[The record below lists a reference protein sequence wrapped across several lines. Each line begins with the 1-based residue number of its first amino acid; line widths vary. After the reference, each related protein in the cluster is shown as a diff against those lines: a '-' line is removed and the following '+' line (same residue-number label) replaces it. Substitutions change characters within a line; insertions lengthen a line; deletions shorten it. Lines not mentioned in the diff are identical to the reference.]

1 MHANNPAVTA
11 ILKRLRALRERAGLT
26 PAGMDERMIL
36 GPGWTSRF
44 ESGQTASSLDILL
57 AMLHEAGAKPDEL
70 FGGLPEFDGPTPVV
84 ERQIFATPAG
94 SDLILNFRYAEYD
107 ACYRL
112 AGATSDEFEVVLKVL
127 RDGLARLA
135 TAGGGPAEA
144 LKTDSVVKCF
154 LKAASTWPDAN
165 PSDLWWFLVYRAY
178 CDPFNHP
185 ASSAR
190 LDFTQSWKRTGGWA
204 LEEVLVRH
212 YAPQLA
218 KSGINLFIGQGER
231 KDRLLRALK
240 LKSRLEADKVDVL
253 LTVGAGVGERCI
265 GVIHVKASFA
275 ERRTDDVP
283 LSQALIAAGYI
294 SPLWT
299 MDCKSMPS
307 ASPMN
312 RGELGACL
320 TKDVDARSAKRVDIE
335 DDGYFSACFSYNRNT
350 LPTPPEQ
357 TAKARVYVCD
367 FRAPDDAFSRFITE
381 WWTAH
386 QRHPPFA
393 G

>member
-1 MHANNPAVTA
+1 MQANNPAVVA
-11 ILKRLRALRERAGLT
+11 ILKRLRALRERKGLT
-26 PAGMDERMIL
+26 TAGMDERMIL

-44 ESGQTASSLDILL
+44 ESGQTAPSLDILL
-57 AMLHEAGAKPDEL
+57 AMLHEAGAKPVDL
-70 FGGLPEFDGPTPVV
+70 FGGLPEFDGPGSVV
-84 ERQIFATPAG
+84 ERQIFATPDG
-94 SDLILNFRYAEYD
+94 DDLILNFRYAEHD
-107 ACYRL
+107 ARYRL
-112 AGATSDEFEVVLKVL
+112 AGASSEEFEAVLKVL

-135 TAGGGPAEA
+135 TPGGGPAEA
-144 LKTDSVVKCF
+144 IKTDSVVKFF
-154 LKAASTWPDAN
+154 LRAASTWPLAN

-185 ASSAR
+185 ASFAR

-218 KSGINLFIGQGER
+218 KRGINLFIGQGER
-231 KDRLLRALK
+231 KERLLKALK

-253 LTVGAGVGERCI
+253 LTVGAGADERCI
-265 GVIHVKASFA
+265 GVVHVKASFA

-283 LSQALIAAGYI
+283 LSQALIGAGYI

-307 ASPMN
+307 VGPVN

-320 TKDVDARSAKRVDIE
+320 TNGADDRSAKRKDIE

-350 LPTPPEQ
+350 RPTPPGQ
-357 TAKARVYVCD
+357 GAKARVHVCD
-367 FRAPDDAFSRFITE
+367 FQTPDDDFSRFIAD

-386 QRHPPFA
+386 RNQPPFA